1 MARLDRSLEYINTA
15 REIGGFGQ
23 NFVAG
28 ISGLVLAAFTMITGI
43 GEAIAALFVGLTDA
57 TRLSAV
63 ALVYAIFRAPARFLQ
78 DSWNTA
84 AIQLGLSP
92 WNTLGPFVVVIAG
105 GTVIATVGLFSWY
118 LDRRDSDFL
127 GTGLDVP
134 WVGNDA
140 DDNEEE

>member
-1 MARLDRSLEYINTA
+1 MARLDRSLEYIETA
-15 REIGGFGQ
+15 QEYGGFGE

-28 ISGLVLAAFTMITGI
+28 LSGLVLAGFSMIVGL
-43 GEAIAALFVGLTDA
+43 GEAVAALFVGLTDA
-57 TRLSAV
+57 TRISAV
-63 ALVYAIFRAPARFLQ
+63 ALIYAVFRAPARFLQ
-78 DSWNTA
+78 DAWNTA

-92 WNTLGPFVVVIAG
+92 WNTLGPFVVILAG
-105 GTVIATVGLFSWY
+105 GTVIGTVGLFSWY

-127 GTGLDVP
+127 GTGINVP